1 MKFEYIIILI
11 LLVYFYKVS
20 VKDYLAEKKNSKFI
34 RENLEISSK
43 VLTKSG
49 IVGDV
54 ISIEGESLVII
65 TGSADNNFY
74 LEILIDEIKTI
85 LE

>member
-65 TGSADNNFY
+65 TGSADNNSY

>member
-1 MKFEYIIILI
+1 MKLEYIIILI

-34 RENLEISSK
+34 RENLQISSK

-49 IVGDV
+49 IVGEV

-65 TGSADNNFY
+65 TGSADNNSY

>member
-1 MKFEYIIILI
+1 MKIEYIIILI
-11 LLVYFYKVS
+11 LIGYFYKVS
-20 VKDYLAEKKNSKFI
+20 VRDYLKEKKNSKFI
-34 RENLEISSK
+34 RENLDISSK

-49 IVGDV
+49 IVGEV
-54 ISIEGESLVII
+54 ISMEGESLVIV
-65 TGSADNNFY
+65 TGSADNNSY